1 MNKKELEEHRR
12 MLIELNKELQ
22 QENKHLNLQLDQALK
37 DYEELLIKTEKAIK
51 WIKEDYDGGYFE
63 CGEKDI
69 KELLEILGDK
79 EDEN

>member
-37 DYEELLIKTEKAIK
+37 DYEELLIKTEKAI
-51 WIKEDYDGGYFE
+51 EYNNY
-63 CGEKDI
+63 
-69 KELLEILGDK
+69 LLEHCRYKLNDGHLKKMKKILGDK
-79 EDEN
+79 ESE